1 MKKLLLVL
9 LLADTALA
17 GSSVV
22 ASKAALS
29 TVSPAATQVGVAVMK
44 RGGNAIDAAVA
55 VSFALAVT
63 HPEAG
68 NIGGGGFLVFYEAKT
83 KSVWTLDYREIA
95 PGAAKRD
102 MYVQADG
109 NPSKASQTGPL
120 AGGVPGAVAGLE
132 LMHDRFGSR
141 PWRELIEPAVRIAR
155 DGYIVDKELAE
166 DLATEKRDRQIDQFA
181 STAAIFY
188 PNGQP
193 LAAGAKLVQKDL
205 AGTLDRIA
213 ALGAKEFYE
222 GETAKRFVEAIR
234 DAGGIIGYRD
244 LREYKPVW
252 RAPIAI
258 KFGDYELFTMAPP
271 SAGGLIL
278 GETLNILS

>member
-63 HPEAG
+63 HPQAG

-102 MYVQADG
+102 MYVQADS

-120 AGGVPGAVAGLE
+120 AGGVPGSVAGLE
-132 LMHDRFGSR
+132 LMHERFGSKS
-141 PWRELIEPAVRIAR
+141 WRSLIDPARQLAR
-155 DGYIVDKELAE
+155 DGVIVDAELAE
-166 DLATEKRDRQIDQFA
+166 DLASEKKQRNIDQFP
-181 STAAIFY
+181 STAAIFF
-188 PNGQP
+188 PNG
-193 LAAGAKLVQKDL
+193 
-205 AGTLDRIA
+205 
-213 ALGAKEFYE
+213 
-222 GETAKRFVEAIR
+222 
-234 DAGGIIGYRD
+234 
-244 LREYKPVW
+244 
-252 RAPIAI
+252 
-258 KFGDYELFTMAPP
+258 
-271 SAGGLIL
+271 
-278 GETLNILS
+278 